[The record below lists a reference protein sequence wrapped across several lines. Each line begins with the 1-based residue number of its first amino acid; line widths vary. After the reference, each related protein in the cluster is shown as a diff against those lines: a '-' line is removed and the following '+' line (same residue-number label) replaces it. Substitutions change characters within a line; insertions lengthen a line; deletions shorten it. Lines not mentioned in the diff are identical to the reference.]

1 MSENYRVGLDVTDFS
16 DNGRRRPVS
25 RVTLLVDDTSVVTS
39 GDDTGL
45 EITAD
50 CPYATQEMADA
61 ILEQVKGYAYQAF
74 AAGAANLD
82 PAAELGDS
90 ITVSGVYSVISSLT
104 DRGDGYPDVSAPGE
118 AELEDEYPSAGP
130 MTQELNRKL
139 AETRSAIT
147 KTAEEIRLEVQN
159 EVEGLSSS
167 LTVELD
173 AITGRVED
181 TESGLS
187 QTLRIAAD
195 GVTITNAQ
203 GSRLTIDGGQ
213 IDASKIRTDQL
224 DASRINVADL
234 QLAGAI
240 TWGDLAAD
248 TQNAVNAAN
257 STAIS
262 ALNTANAASSNAMS
276 ANNAV
281 IGWTYTGTTYIDG
294 AKLMT
299 GTVRASTLEGGEI
312 YLLDGNA
319 RRAGS
324 FTLDGASSYA
334 GSKVVMRS
342 GAVEITADYGDV
354 FIQSSAGRYLG
365 VTSYVSCG
373 GNLAPSP
380 SNAYSCG
387 MPGQVWTDIYAA
399 NSVIQTSD
407 RQKKTDIDYDLA
419 SYDAFFDAL
428 RPVSFRFIDGQ
439 SGRRHVGMVAQ
450 DVESALADAG
460 LTGMDFAGFIK
471 SPRADESGEAV
482 VGEYDYA
489 LRYGEFIPLAVR
501 QIQRLKGEMEALKT
515 EVSALKGALQ

>member
-1 MSENYRVGLDVTDFS
+1 MSENYRVGLDITEFQ

-25 RVTLLVDDTSVVTS
+25 RVTLLVDEENAFTA

-61 ILEQVKGYAYQAF
+61 VLAQVQGYEYQAF
-74 AAGAANLD
+74 TAGAANVD

-90 ITVSGVYSVISSLT
+90 ITVSGVYSVISSFS
-104 DRGDGYPDVSAPGE
+104 DHGDGYPDVSAPGE

-130 MTQELNRKL
+130 MTQEINRKF
-139 AETRSAIT
+139 AETRSSIT

-159 EVEGLSSS
+159 EVSGLSSS
-167 LTVELD
+167 VTVALD

-213 IDASKIRTDQL
+213 IDATKIHTEQL
-224 DASRINVADL
+224 DASKINAAEL
-234 QLAGAI
+234 NLSGAI
-240 TWGDLAAD
+240 TFGDLDAEMQTSLTAMGTD
-248 TQNAVNAAN
+248 LT
-257 STAIS
+257 STKM
-262 ALNTANAASSNAMS
+262 TAETTSQT
-276 ANNAV
+276 V
-281 IGWTYTGTTYIDG
+281 GGWMYTGTTYIDG

-312 YLLDGNA
+312 YLLDQNA

-354 FIQSSAGRYLG
+354 FIQSSVGRYIG

-373 GNLAPSP
+373 GNLAPTPTNS
-380 SNAYSCG
+380 YSCG
-387 MPGQVWTDIYAA
+387 MSGQIWTDIYAA

-407 RQKKTDIDYDLA
+407 RQKKKNLCYDLDL
-419 SYDAFFDAL
+419 YDAFFDAL
-428 RPVSFRFIDGQ
+428 RPVSFLFTDGQ
-439 SGRRHVGMVAQ
+439 SGRRHIGMIAQ
-450 DVESALADAG
+450 DVESALTDAG
-460 LTGMDFAGFIK
+460 LTDMEFAGFVK
-471 SPRADESGEAV
+471 SPREDEDGEIIPGA
-482 VGEYDYA
+482 YDYA
-489 LRYGEFIPLAVR
+489 LRYGEFVALTVW
-501 QIQRLKGEMEALKT
+501 QIQRLKKEIADLKQR
-515 EVSALKGALQ
+515 LPY

>member
-1 MSENYRVGLDVTDFS
+1 MPLR
-16 DNGRRRPVS
+16 
-25 RVTLLVDDTSVVTS
+25 
-39 GDDTGL
+39 
-45 EITAD
+45 
-50 CPYATQEMADA
+50 
-61 ILEQVKGYAYQAF
+61 
-74 AAGAANLD
+74 AAW
-82 PAAELGDS
+82 
-90 ITVSGVYSVISSLT
+90 
-104 DRGDGYPDVSAPGE
+104 R
-118 AELEDEYPSAGP
+118 
-130 MTQELNRKL
+130 
-139 AETRSAIT
+139 TRSPA
-147 KTAEEIRLEVQN
+147 
-159 EVEGLSSS
+159 
-167 LTVELD
+167 
-173 AITGRVED
+173 
-181 TESGLS
+181 S

-234 QLAGAI
+234 QLAGSI

-319 RRAGS
+319 RRRAGS

-387 MPGQVWTDIYAA
+387 MSGQVWTDIYAA
-399 NSVIQTSD
+399 NSVIRPPTG
-407 RQKKTDIDYDLA
+407 KK
-419 SYDAFFDAL
+419 
-428 RPVSFRFIDGQ
+428 DG
-439 SGRRHVGMVAQ
+439 
-450 DVESALADAG
+450 
-460 LTGMDFAGFIK
+460 
-471 SPRADESGEAV
+471 
-482 VGEYDYA
+482 Y
-489 LRYGEFIPLAVR
+489 
-501 QIQRLKGEMEALKT
+501 RL
-515 EVSALKGALQ
+515 